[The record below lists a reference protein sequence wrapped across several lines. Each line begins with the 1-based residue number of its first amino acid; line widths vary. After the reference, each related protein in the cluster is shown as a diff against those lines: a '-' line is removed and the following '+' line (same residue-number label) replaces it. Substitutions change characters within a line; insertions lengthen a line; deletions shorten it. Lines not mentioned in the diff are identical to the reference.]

1 MGWGAIAK
9 FAVPALIGGISS
21 AMGAKSQN
29 EANSGMASDQMA
41 FQERMSSTAHQ
52 REVKDLREAG
62 LNPILSATGGP
73 GASTPAGA
81 TAENKN
87 VLGEGVN
94 SAMSTMRTM
103 ADAFKAQAE
112 ANYVANAKTAQTE
125 AATTE
130 SYASAHQKTSSARQA
145 ETSADL
151 NLSHIN
157 LNDNQTKNLQQQ
169 LKNLQETE
177 KLTRA
182 QSSLT
187 YQQAAQARATIN
199 NLHEQFKDLKMKGD
213 ISASEYGRLME
224 ISKRATDNLGN
235 IPGLRDIVD
244 QVLGDKTSTTET
256 HKEGNSSYKKTTYG
270 RRR

>member
-1 MGWGAIAK
+1 MGWGA
-9 FAVPALIGGISS
+9 ALGVASSVIGGLAS
-21 AMGAKSQN
+21 AKG
-29 EANSGMASDQMA
+29 ASDQNQANQQMAKQQMA
-41 FQERMSSTAHQ
+41 FQERMSNTAHQ
-52 REVKDLREAG
+52 REVKDLRAAG

-73 GASTPAGA
+73 GASSPTGA

-130 SYASAHQKTSSARQA
+130 SYASAHQKTASARQA

-157 LNDNQTKNLQQQ
+157 LNDNQINNLQQQ
-169 LKNLQETE
+169 LKNLQQTE
-177 KLTRA
+177 NLTRA
-182 QSSLT
+182 QTSLT
-187 YQQAAQARATIN
+187 YTQAAQGRATIN
-199 NLHEQFKDLKMKGD
+199 NLQEQFKDLKMKGD

-224 ISKRATDNLGN
+224 IAKRATDNLGN
-235 IPGLRDIVD
+235 IPSLKNALKSITG
-244 QVLGDKTSTTET
+244 G
-256 HKEGNSSYKKTTYG
+256 KKSPVKK
-270 RRR
+270 